1 MKSISRELWIEIEK
15 ILPTK
20 ETTVGRPEFDRYT
33 AFLGM
38 LYILKN
44 GSLWNALPE
53 KYGCSSTVHGKF
65 MVWSRLGIFE
75 KILKLARKYYFQKH
89 KYREWF
95 AFDTLSKKAPF
106 AKFAGKNPTDRAKQG
121 VKQTVLVD
129 KNGAPLFVNLA
140 SANTHDSQLLK
151 STIHKLSR
159 CKKPRVLA
167 ADSAFD
173 AQFLYQICMAKNIV
187 LDVATN
193 VRRNK
198 NKEKHIPAN
207 RWIVERTFGW
217 LSWFRGIKI
226 CWAKSKRSHLF
237 FFKLACS
244 IQLFKMAGIF
254 G

>member
-20 ETTVGRPEFDRYT
+20 ETAIGRPEFDRYT

-44 GSLWNALPE
+44 GSLWKNLPE
-53 KYGCSSTVHGKF
+53 KYGCPSTIHGKF
-65 MVWSRLGIFE
+65 MLWSRLGVFE
-75 KILKLARKYYFQKH
+75 KILRLARKYYFKKH
-89 KYREWF
+89 KHREWF

-106 AKFAGKNPTDRAKQG
+106 AQFSGKNPTDRAKRG
-121 VKQTVLVD
+121 IKQTILVD
-129 KNGAPLFVNLA
+129 KNGAPLFVNVA
-140 SANTHDSQLLK
+140 PANIHDSKLLK
-151 STIHKLSR
+151 STIQKLSHF
-159 CKKPRVLA
+159 KKSKVLA

-173 AQFLYQICMAKNIV
+173 AKFLYQICAAKNII
-187 LDVATN
+187 LDASTN

-198 NKEKHIPAN
+198 NKKKHKPAH

-226 CWAKSKRSHLF
+226 CWAKSKISHLSF
-237 FFKLACS
+237 LQIACS